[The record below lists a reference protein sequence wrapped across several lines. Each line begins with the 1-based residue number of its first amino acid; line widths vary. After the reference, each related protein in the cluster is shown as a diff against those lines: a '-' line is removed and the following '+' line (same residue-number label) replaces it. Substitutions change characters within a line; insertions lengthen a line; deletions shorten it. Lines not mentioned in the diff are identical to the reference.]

1 MTFHW
6 LTQDQS
12 CPVIGQNLQVAS
24 ALVTFQ
30 IAYSA
35 NLKVGMAHSLQS
47 QTFFSIELSAAR
59 GARCWAIVIIW
70 DLSLVLRPDVIRL
83 NNKNIP
89 RGVSH
94 PIQQMKWIASPGP
107 DLIVQGSGDRGWQW
121 FMSLFPAHFK
131 NHQQIAKCPI
141 HYLEGEW
148 TLKLWITVCSNQS
161 GPRNVAAVT
170 LFWHF
175 CVLGRSEVPNQA
187 HNSPISQSTLI
198 GSPCH
203 CNLTVLFPFFSVSS
217 QE

>member
-1 MTFHW
+1 
-6 LTQDQS
+6 
-12 CPVIGQNLQVAS
+12 
-24 ALVTFQ
+24 
-30 IAYSA
+30 
-35 NLKVGMAHSLQS
+35 MAHSLQS

-107 DLIVQGSGDRGWQW
+107 DLIVQGSGDTGWQW

-148 TLKLWITVCSNQS
+148 TLKLWIAVCSNHS
-161 GPRNVAAVT
+161 GLRNGAAVN
-170 LFWHF
+170 LFRDF
-175 CVLGRSEVPNQA
+175 CVLGSHRDPFRDVRSPK
-187 HNSPISQSTLI
+187 SSSQQL
-198 GSPCH
+198 H
-203 CNLTVLFPFFSVSS
+203 FSVHFDWNTL
-217 QE
+217 